1 MQSPDAPTRPE
12 PVALDR
18 QKSWTP
24 NPDAQTPSAQV
35 QTDRAPR
42 PATAT
47 SSALAG
53 AALAACGGG
62 GDGNTTNLPTALP
75 AKPTETEAARFLM
88 QASFGGTYAQVQE
101 VVSKGFEAWLDV
113 ELNKPWKED
122 NSNYNWFKDH
132 GYFDA
137 RTLNTQNM
145 GVDNSLWRKLITD
158 PHVLRVRT
166 AYALSQI
173 FVVAMN
179 GLGAIIWRNL
189 AAVCYMDLLE
199 KNAFGTYEDL
209 LKAITLSPPMGTYL
223 NMKGSRKATGKSAP
237 DENYARE
244 VMQLFSIGLYKL
256 NPDGTLASSNKKPV
270 ETYSQQNVTE
280 LACIFT
286 GWRFSSNEDPS
297 KLDYLNQPMANDGK
311 YFTPGEKQFFDQKVP
326 SSASPQEALNQVLKY
341 LANHPNVGPFIGRQ
355 LIQRLVCSN
364 PSPAYVARITKVF
377 NNDGSSNKVRGNL
390 KAVLKAILM
399 DEEARKPALTQLNA
413 YGKLKEPIY
422 RLAQWGRTF
431 KANSTNPDAQV
442 DWTTGATVPPGPW
455 DMGDLSDDAK
465 GLGQAPMR
473 SPSVFNFYRPGYV
486 PQQGALATNS
496 VTAPEF
502 QICNEVT
509 VAAYLN
515 FMKVMIEQGRKDIQ
529 PDYSP
534 DYELAKDPTALVNR
548 YALLLTAG
556 ALSETNKNIIIGAI
570 AQVKGD
576 RISNNMLLG
585 TEAQDRIRATILMI
599 IATPEYMIQK

>member
-1 MQSPDAPTRPE
+1 MQSPEAPTRPV
-12 PVALDR
+12 PAALDR
-18 QKSWTP
+18 QTTWTP
-24 NPDAQTPSAQV
+24 NPDAQTLSAGTHTDQV
-35 QTDRAPR
+35 PG

-47 SSALAG
+47 SSALA
-53 AALAACGGG
+53 AAAMVACGG
-62 GDGNTTNLPTALP
+62 GDGNTTNNPTPLPV
-75 AKPTETEAARFLM
+75 KPTETEAARFLM

-113 ELNKPWKED
+113 ELNKPWNEG

-132 GYFDA
+132 GYFDS

-179 GLGAIIWRNL
+179 GLGATIWRNL
-189 AAVCYMDLLE
+189 TAVCYMDLLE
-199 KNAFGTYEDL
+199 KSAFGTYEDL
-209 LKAITLSPPMGTYL
+209 LKAITLSPAMGTYL
-223 NMKGSRKATGKSAP
+223 NMKGSRKATGNSAP

-256 NPDGTLASSNKKPV
+256 NPDGTLALSNNKPV

-280 LACIFT
+280 LARIFT
-286 GWRFSSNEDPS
+286 GWWFGSNDNPS
-297 KLDYLNQPMANDGK
+297 QLDYLNQPMTNNGT
-311 YFTPGEKQFFDQKVP
+311 YFTQGEKPFFDQKVP
-326 SSASPQEALNQVLKY
+326 ATASPQEALNQVLKY

-377 NNDGSSNKVRGNL
+377 NNDGSANKVRGNL
-390 KAVLKAILM
+390 KAVIKAILL
-399 DEEARKPALTQLNA
+399 DEEARKPDLTRLNA

-431 KANSTNPDAQV
+431 KANSTKPDANV
-442 DWTTGATVPPGPW
+442 DWTTVATVPPGPW

-473 SPSVFNFYRPGYV
+473 SPSVFNFFRPGYV
-486 PQQGALATNS
+486 PQQGELAANS

-515 FMKVMIEQGRKDIQ
+515 FMKTTIELGRNDIQ

-534 DYELAKDPTALVNR
+534 DYELAKDPKALVNR

-556 ALSETNKNIIIGAI
+556 SLSEANKNTIISAI
-570 AQVKGD
+570 AKVNGD
-576 RISNNMLLG
+576 RKSDSILLG

-599 IATPEYMIQK
+599 MATPEYMIQK